1 MNTPSSG
8 PDPAAVDGLVDE
20 LGGVHIIGIGG
31 DGMSGIA
38 RVLLARGV
46 PVTGSDARESRRIV
60 ELRALGATVW
70 VGHDAAHVPTT
81 GAVAHSTAV
90 KPGNPEL
97 RAARERGQRILRR
110 AEILALLARGLPTVA
125 VCGTHGKT
133 TTTSMITVGMQACGV
148 DPTFVIGSELAET
161 GANAHLGRDAWFIV
175 EADESDGT
183 FLELPRRCGV
193 VTNVEADHLDY
204 WGSYEAVADAFTEFA
219 AGIDPSGFLIACA
232 DDPGARRLI
241 ERAGRA
247 GVDVRSYGTSG
258 DADYRIL
265 DVVPGWPGWQ
275 FTLSGPA
282 DSGGQEAVPV
292 TLRVPGVHNVRNA
305 AAALAAGIG
314 LGLPAPALAAGL
326 AAFTGTRRRFEY
338 RGTVN
343 GVRVFDDYAHHP
355 TEVAVTLT
363 AARQLAGEGRVIVAF
378 QPYRYYRTAHFI
390 EDFAAALALAD
401 RVVVTEVYGPGEEP
415 IPGASG
421 VVVAS
426 RIPLPTA
433 HVAFEASCAQMARW
447 VAEWARPGDVVMTV
461 GPSLGSL
468 VSDTLARLAQPEP

>member
-1 MNTPSSG
+1 MSPPTAEPRPL
-8 PDPAAVDGLVDE
+8 PDRLVDE

-46 PVTGSDARESRRIV
+46 PVTGSDARQSRRIV
-60 ELRALGATVW
+60 ELRALGATIW
-70 VGHDAAHVPTT
+70 VGHDAAHVPRN
-81 GAVAHSTAV
+81 GIVAHSTAV

-97 RAARERGQRILRR
+97 RAARERGLRILRR

-204 WGSYEAVADAFTEFA
+204 WGSFSAVEDAFLEFA
-219 AGIDPSGFLIACA
+219 SGIDAGGFLIACA

-241 ERAGRA
+241 ERARSA
-247 GVDVRSYGTSG
+247 GVDVRAYGTSE

-282 DSGGQEAVPV
+282 GARPVAVPV
-292 TLRVPGVHNVRNA
+292 TLCVPGVHNVRNA
-305 AAALAAGIG
+305 AAALAAGMG
-314 LGLPAPALAAGL
+314 LGMPASTLAAGL

-363 AARQLAGEGRVIVAF
+363 AARQVAGQGRVIVAF

-421 VVVAS
+421 VVLAS
-426 RIPLPTA
+426 RIPLPAA

-447 VAEWARPGDVVMTV
+447 MAQWARPGDVVMTV

-468 VSDTLARLAQPEP
+468 VTDTLAGLALSQP